1 MSSSELKPIASHM
14 SHIAKLMSEQTPFTH
29 ALKAMKSSG
38 SSGAKA
44 GMSLFSLAILGG
56 VIAGIILCNK
66 HGLKHLTATTSGQ
79 SKKQLEQRFAYGVGT
94 GILAVS
100 AAGPLAFLI
109 IGLIILFEL
118 GRDLPIVMQESGA
131 PSIYYQHLVKRRY
144 FMGVAAGGLFG
155 LVGNKVVM
163 ALLKK

>member
-1 MSSSELKPIASHM
+1 MSSSQLKPIAGHM
-14 SHIAKLMSEQTPFTH
+14 SHIAKLVSDQTPFTH
-29 ALKAMKSSG
+29 ALKAMKSSV

-44 GMSLFSLAILGG
+44 GMSLFSIAILGG

-66 HGLKHLTATTSGQ
+66 HGLKHLTATHSGQ
-79 SKKQLEQRFAYGVGT
+79 IKKQLEQRFAHGVGT

-118 GRDLPIVMQESGA
+118 GRDLPMAMKDGSTTGNFN
-131 PSIYYQHLVKRRY
+131 QHLVKRRY